1 MISFPDFLVGIEE
14 GDADVNE
21 ASDVFGD
28 LILFRNLAFPALGC
42 KVNGMIEKVQACHE
56 YQ

>member
-21 ASDVFGD
+21 AASSICGD
-28 LILFRNLAFPALGC
+28 LVLFRLAFPVLGC
-42 KVNGMIEKVQACHE
+42 NVVIEKV
-56 YQ
+56 